1 MTKLIPYFTIM
12 LGAKHGVYIGAF
24 CILTHLIVWCVIW
37 ALLKTKDLKKKIC
50 ITISGQSTMVNIATW
65 VPEQTPMD
73 ELVLER
79 CSHFVKPSLLCTLT
93 ISMAGSGSSRHE

>member
-1 MTKLIPYFTIM
+1 VF
-12 LGAKHGVYIGAF
+12 GVLFGPF
-24 CILTHLIVWCVIW
+24 
-37 ALLKTKDLKKKIC
+37 KNQRLKKKKNV
-50 ITISGQSTMVNIATW
+50 ITISGQSTMVNITTW

-93 ISMAGSGSSRHE
+93 ISMAGSGSE